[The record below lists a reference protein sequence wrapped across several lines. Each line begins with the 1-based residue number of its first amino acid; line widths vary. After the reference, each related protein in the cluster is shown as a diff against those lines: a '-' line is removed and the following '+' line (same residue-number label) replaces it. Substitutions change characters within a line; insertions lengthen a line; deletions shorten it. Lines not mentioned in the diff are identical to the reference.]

1 VAHPYNVSERNHNP
15 FRDLHQRPERGRK
28 QGSVLGSMV
37 RFVLLVVLGCA
48 AGGVGIVAQSY
59 LFFVHNLPSVEK
71 LKNYAP
77 PIVTQMYGDGGEL
90 IAEFAAETRFLVSID
105 QVPKIVQDA
114 FVSAEDK
121 NFWHHPGVDRE
132 AILRAIIQNI
142 KTGGRGPGGS
152 TITQQ
157 VARTFLLTPEKKFI
171 RKIKEQIL
179 AIRIE
184 ESLSKKQILHLYLN
198 QIYLGSSAYGVE
210 AAARTYFGK
219 HIHEVSIAE
228 AAMLAGLPQR
238 PADYSPKKNL
248 DKAMMRRTYVLRRML
263 EDGYIAQAQHDQAVD
278 EEPNIVTRSDPYL
291 GIAPHFAEHVRR
303 YIVQKYGA
311 DALSRE
317 GLQVYTTVDLRLT
330 QLAQRAMDSGLRE
343 LDRRQGYR
351 GPIKT
356 LNAKGVL
363 EFLEQKSKELTEPL
377 RFGDMTTGVITAI
390 DDENIYVRMGTF
402 KNENTKKDYVGRI
415 RIDKNPKWWVRR
427 PYVRPQMR
435 TRNFAEGD
443 LPFQVGDVI
452 LVRLLDLNELR
463 RDLHLKKYGA
473 IDPNTKNFSEAT
485 LPYFPL
491 EPEQDPVVESA
502 LLFRE
507 NRTGYVRVMLGG
519 RVFSEAKLNRV
530 VQARRQAG
538 SSFKPAIYAAALNRG
553 FTCADVIIDSPAAF
567 MVPGTGEA
575 WRPKNFGGGFL
586 GPVSFREAIVKS
598 RNIPT
603 VKILQQIGIE
613 HAKAYA
619 RKLGYTSPMPNNLT
633 MALGST
639 NVSLEEQVGAF
650 SVFPNRGYLVPS
662 VYVKKIVDR
671 NGRVLEEN
679 PPPVLLDDPL
689 KVDQPQVQ
697 KVSHDAPGAFGSSD
711 SPELG
716 AAFLRRRIDEGTAYI
731 MCSLLQGVVQS
742 GTATNLKKIVGRT
755 DIAGKTGTTNDAI
768 DAWFVGFSPDYS
780 CGVWVGFDEE
790 QPLGT
795 DETGGKAAAP
805 IWGYFM
811 REVLRD
817 KPVKE
822 FQSPQSIVF
831 RRVDA
836 RTGLGT
842 AAREGILE
850 VFKEGSGPSDQEP
863 TLVKGARW
871 DYSGSDLDQF

>member
-1 VAHPYNVSERNHNP
+1 
-15 FRDLHQRPERGRK
+15 
-28 QGSVLGSMV
+28 
-37 RFVLLVVLGCA
+37 
-48 AGGVGIVAQSY
+48 
-59 LFFVHNLPSVEK
+59 
-71 LKNYAP
+71 
-77 PIVTQMYGDGGEL
+77 
-90 IAEFAAETRFLVSID
+90 
-105 QVPKIVQDA
+105 
-114 FVSAEDK
+114 
-121 NFWHHPGVDRE
+121 
-132 AILRAIIQNI
+132 
-142 KTGGRGPGGS
+142 
-152 TITQQ
+152 
-157 VARTFLLTPEKKFI
+157 
-171 RKIKEQIL
+171 
-179 AIRIE
+179 
-184 ESLSKKQILHLYLN
+184 
-198 QIYLGSSAYGVE
+198 
-210 AAARTYFGK
+210 
-219 HIHEVSIAE
+219 
-228 AAMLAGLPQR
+228 
-238 PADYSPKKNL
+238 
-248 DKAMMRRTYVLRRML
+248 
-263 EDGYIAQAQHDQAVD
+263 
-278 EEPNIVTRSDPYL
+278 
-291 GIAPHFAEHVRR
+291 
-303 YIVQKYGA
+303 
-311 DALSRE
+311 
-317 GLQVYTTVDLRLT
+317 
-330 QLAQRAMDSGLRE
+330 
-343 LDRRQGYR
+343 
-351 GPIKT
+351 
-356 LNAKGVL
+356 
-363 EFLEQKSKELTEPL
+363 
-377 RFGDMTTGVITAI
+377 
-390 DDENIYVRMGTF
+390 
-402 KNENTKKDYVGRI
+402 
-415 RIDKNPKWWVRR
+415 
-427 PYVRPQMR
+427 MR

-768 DAWFVGFSPDYS
+768 DAWFVGFFSVKLT
-780 CGVWVGFDEE
+780 GI
-790 QPLGT
+790 QP
-795 DETGGKAAAP
+795 
-805 IWGYFM
+805 
-811 REVLRD
+811 
-817 KPVKE
+817 
-822 FQSPQSIVF
+822 
-831 RRVDA
+831 
-836 RTGLGT
+836 
-842 AAREGILE
+842 IL
-850 VFKEGSGPSDQEP
+850 DC
-863 TLVKGARW
+863 L
-871 DYSGSDLDQF
+871 

>member
-1 VAHPYNVSERNHNP
+1 
-15 FRDLHQRPERGRK
+15 
-28 QGSVLGSMV
+28 
-37 RFVLLVVLGCA
+37 
-48 AGGVGIVAQSY
+48 
-59 LFFVHNLPSVEK
+59 
-71 LKNYAP
+71 
-77 PIVTQMYGDGGEL
+77 
-90 IAEFAAETRFLVSID
+90 
-105 QVPKIVQDA
+105 
-114 FVSAEDK
+114 
-121 NFWHHPGVDRE
+121 
-132 AILRAIIQNI
+132 
-142 KTGGRGPGGS
+142 
-152 TITQQ
+152 
-157 VARTFLLTPEKKFI
+157 
-171 RKIKEQIL
+171 
-179 AIRIE
+179 
-184 ESLSKKQILHLYLN
+184 
-198 QIYLGSSAYGVE
+198 
-210 AAARTYFGK
+210 
-219 HIHEVSIAE
+219 

-238 PADYSPKKNL
+238 PADYSPKKSL
-248 DKAMMRRTYVLRRML
+248 EKAMARRNYVLRRML
-263 EDGYIAQAQHDQAVD
+263 EDEKITQAQYDQAVD
-278 EEPNIVTRSDPYL
+278 EEPNIVTRSDPHL
-291 GIAPHFAEHVRR
+291 GAAPHFAEHVRR
-303 YIVQKYGA
+303 YIQQKYGS
-311 DALSRE
+311 DALYRD

-330 QLAQRAMDSGLRE
+330 QLAERAMDMGLRE

-363 EFLEQKSKELTEPL
+363 EFLEQKSKGLTEPL
-377 RFGDMTTGVITAI
+377 RFGDITTGVITAI

-402 KNENTKKDYVGRI
+402 ANGNTKKDYVGRI
-415 RIDKNPKWWVRR
+415 KIDKNPKWWVRK
-427 PYVRPQMR
+427 PYIRPQMR

-452 LVRLLDLNELR
+452 LVRLLDLNEIR
-463 RDLHLKKYGA
+463 RDIQLKKFGA
-473 IDPNTKNFSEAT
+473 IDPNTKNFSEAA

-491 EPEQDPVVESA
+491 EPEQDPAVESA

-519 RVFSEAKLNRV
+519 RVFSEAKLNRAI
-530 VQARRQAG
+530 QAKRQAG

-553 FTCADVIIDSPAAF
+553 FTCADVIIDSPASF
-567 MVPGTGEA
+567 MVPGTGEV

-586 GPVSFREAIVKS
+586 GPISFREAIVKS

-613 HAKAYA
+613 HARAYA

-689 KVDQPQVQ
+689 KIDQPQVQ
-697 KVSHDAPGAFGSSD
+697 KVSHETSGAVGSSD
-711 SPELG
+711 TPELG

-731 MCSLLQGVVQS
+731 MCSLLQGVIQN
-742 GTATNLKKIVGRT
+742 GTATNLKKIVGRP
-755 DIAGKTGTTNDAI
+755 DIAGKTGTTNDSI

-790 QPLGT
+790 QPLGS

-811 REVLRD
+811 REALRD

-822 FQSPQSIVF
+822 FQPPQSVVF

-842 AAREGILE
+842 GGREGILE